1 MTPPFSPAELPFT
14 APGLVESELRR
25 EQGARVA
32 SARRAPEDRPSHEE
46 PAPALARH
54 DAAENELGTIAGVP

>member
-25 EQGARVA
+25 ELAARAA
-32 SARRAPEDRPSHEE
+32 SARRAPEDRPSSEA
-46 PAPALARH
+46 PAPALASH
-54 DAAENELGTIAGVP
+54 DAAQTELGTAAGVP